1 MKWFLLITVPLMIAG
16 LLLFGVADSSSEKD
30 DSLLK
35 ENTVSAMPVS
45 YGISAGGSVYLETTD
60 IQASPNMDNCL
71 LFKNIL
77 VYIP

>member
-1 MKWFLLITVPLMIAG
+1 MKWFLLITLPVMIAG
-16 LLLFGVADSSSEKD
+16 LLLLGVADGSSEKD

-35 ENTVSAMPVS
+35 ENMVSAVPVS
-45 YGISAGGSVYLETTD
+45 YVISTGGAAHQEPADL
-60 IQASPNMDNCL
+60 QPSPNMDNCL

>member
-16 LLLFGVADSSSEKD
+16 MLLFGVADGSSEKD

-35 ENTVSAMPVS
+35 ENTVSSMPVS
-45 YGISAGGSVYLETTD
+45 YGISTAGAVYQETTD
-60 IQASPNMDNCL
+60 LQPSPNMDNCL